1 LGSEFDWLAP
11 PPAQIM
17 VRTLTVV
24 ARALRLK
31 RDLPAEGS
39 PSWMREAA
47 SSRAMLAAELFFKIW
62 LHYLSSR

>member
-1 LGSEFDWLAP
+1 
-11 PPAQIM
+11 M